1 MSFKG
6 KLFEGYSNGML
17 GPVKNPQ
24 LAGDFN
30 KVVDAVGKEAG
41 KVAAEAS
48 ANSGG
53 SQATQNEEKKK
64 AEEKVKNAAVEAFL
78 SN

>member
-6 KLFEGYSNGML
+6 KLFEGYSSGML
-17 GPVKNPQ
+17 GPVKNPH
-24 LAGDFN
+24 LAGELN
-30 KVVDAVGKEAG
+30 KVVDAAGKEAG
-41 KVAAEAS
+41 KAAAEAS

-64 AEEKVKNAAVEAFL
+64 AEEKVKNAAVEAFY